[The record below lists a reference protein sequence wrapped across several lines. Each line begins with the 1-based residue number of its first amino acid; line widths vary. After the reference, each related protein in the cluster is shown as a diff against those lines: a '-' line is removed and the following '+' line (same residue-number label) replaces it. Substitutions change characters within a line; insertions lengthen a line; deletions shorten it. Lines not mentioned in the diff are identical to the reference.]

1 MSFKYRDYQEEAV
14 RIGLEVLRDNKGRKA
29 VIVAPTG
36 AGKSIIIGGIAKE
49 LTDGKVLVLSHS
61 KEILEQNLEKINY
74 YGIYPSVYS
83 ASLGRK
89 ETEGNLIYATHKSI
103 NYEAFRDLNIKYVLI
118 DEADFSTKSGTVLHK
133 LMTKLKIKNLL
144 GFTATPTVTKVN
156 QDGSYFEMMTKD
168 KKSLFNEICYVLD
181 IDYLVKNNYWSN
193 LKYYTPFAV
202 NKNLLK
208 LNSTKAEYTEES
220 QKEFYDDNGTADKI
234 IEILK
239 RKPLERNALVFVPSV
254 YDAEYLA
261 TQISGSVAIS
271 SRTDKKLRKKYIDGF
286 KSGEIKIV
294 FNALLLGI
302 GFDFSELSLIL
313 DCAPTNSFRNNYQ
326 KIGRGVRTHKGKE
339 VCDIIDLCGNYEKF
353 GDIRNIKIEN
363 VENYGWA
370 IFNNN
375 KLITDVLLDSKETTT
390 KEDLKIGKKPITTEN
405 FKFSKECDGLAK
417 MSVGQNKGIA
427 LQRLYHTKRFY
438 LKWLIEK
445 EFKFKPEDAEFER
458 QLKLM
463 FSQ

>member
-14 RIGLEVLRDNKGRKA
+14 KIGLEVLRDDKGRKA

-168 KKSLFNEICYVLD
+168 KKSLFNEICPV
-181 IDYLVKNNYWSN
+181 V
-193 LKYYTPFAV
+193 
-202 NKNLLK
+202 
-208 LNSTKAEYTEES
+208 
-220 QKEFYDDNGTADKI
+220 
-234 IEILK
+234 
-239 RKPLERNALVFVPSV
+239 
-254 YDAEYLA
+254 
-261 TQISGSVAIS
+261 
-271 SRTDKKLRKKYIDGF
+271 
-286 KSGEIKIV
+286 
-294 FNALLLGI
+294 
-302 GFDFSELSLIL
+302 
-313 DCAPTNSFRNNYQ
+313 
-326 KIGRGVRTHKGKE
+326 
-339 VCDIIDLCGNYEKF
+339 
-353 GDIRNIKIEN
+353 
-363 VENYGWA
+363 
-370 IFNNN
+370 
-375 KLITDVLLDSKETTT
+375 
-390 KEDLKIGKKPITTEN
+390 
-405 FKFSKECDGLAK
+405 
-417 MSVGQNKGIA
+417 
-427 LQRLYHTKRFY
+427 
-438 LKWLIEK
+438 
-445 EFKFKPEDAEFER
+445 
-458 QLKLM
+458 
-463 FSQ
+463 